1 MRMNEISIFVDESGD
16 PGETSRYYLI
26 ALVFHEQHASIDRIV
41 QPYLQ
46 SLIDKGLADIPAHIG
61 PLVNGHD
68 DYENLTME
76 TRKIYLSSFRILAE
90 HLPFRYATL
99 AYEKAWFDD
108 DPVKLLTRMKRD
120 LTSFLFDRI
129 EYLQRFDAVK
139 IYYDNGQAIVTEAL
153 HDAVEYVL
161 GKNAIVYKDASPRK
175 YRLSQVADYICSL
188 ELTAL
193 KFASNDARPTDTKFF
208 GQWGSFKKNY
218 LRKLRKKR
226 LN

>member
-1 MRMNEISIFVDESGD
+1 M
-16 PGETSRYYLI
+16 SRYYLI
-26 ALVFHEQHASIDRIV
+26 TLVFHEQRIA
-41 QPYLQ
+41 
-46 SLIDKGLADIPAHIG
+46 IDKAAIRYEQCLCDRGLADIPAHVG

-68 DYENLTME
+68 EYSGLSIE
-76 TRKIYLSSFRILAE
+76 TRKIYLSSFRILTD

-99 AYEKAWFDD
+99 AYEKAQFNDD
-108 DPVKLLTRMKRD
+108 SSKLLTRMKRD
-120 LTSFLFDRI
+120 LTSLLFDNI
-129 EYLQRFDAVK
+129 EHLQRFDAVK

-161 GKNAIVYKDASPRK
+161 AKNAIVYKDANPRD
-175 YRLSQVADYICSL
+175 YRLSQVADYICSI

-193 KFASNDARPTDTKFF
+193 KFKKSDARPTDIKFF

-218 LRKLRKKR
+218 LKKLHKKK

>member
-26 ALVFHEQHASIDRIV
+26 TLVFHEQHASIDRIV

-161 GKNAIVYKDASPRK
+161 GKNAIVYKDASP
-175 YRLSQVADYICSL
+175 AN
-188 ELTAL
+188 TACPRSPTTSAPSSSPRSNSPATTPGRPISNSS
-193 KFASNDARPTDTKFF
+193 ASGARSRRTT
-208 GQWGSFKKNY
+208 
-218 LRKLRKKR
+218 
-226 LN
+226 